1 MHARAL
7 KISCF
12 PVLGCNSINSD
23 RNNVIPSTLLIFR
36 KSSVQNSTKGYFVRY
51 DRLQK
56 NAYIRLICINCCFLI
71 NSLDYVTSNF
81 SSYLTDKETNLA
93 GSKYKLLLKI
103 SNQLNDIES
112 QKNAKH
118 INYVSTDLLNAAVGF
133 WIGIFVELRR
143 VRNHFILKSTPFIF
157 HLIDLS
163 FLFFFYTVEET
174 ELVVTISFGTTHK
187 GNAYVS
193 N

>member
-1 MHARAL
+1 MHACAL

-23 RNNVIPSTLLIFR
+23 RNNGIPSTLLIFR

-143 VRNHFILKSTPFIF
+143 VRNHFILNRPLLSFIW
-157 HLIDLS
+157 LI
-163 FLFFFYTVEET
+163 FLFF
-174 ELVVTISFGTTHK
+174 SFSIQWKKRNLLLPFRLGRHTREMLT
-187 GNAYVS
+187 
-193 N
+193 

>member
-12 PVLGCNSINSD
+12 PVFGCNSINSY
-23 RNNVIPSTLLIFR
+23 RNNVIPSKLLIFR
-36 KSSVQNSTKGYFVRY
+36 KSSGQNSTKVYFVRY

-56 NAYIRLICINCCFLI
+56 NAYVRLICINCCFLI

-81 SSYLTDKETNLA
+81 SSYLTNKETNLA
-93 GSKYKLLLKI
+93 RSKYKLLLKI
-103 SNQLNDIES
+103 SKQLNDIES

-118 INYVSTDLLNAAVGF
+118 INYVSTDLFNAAVWF

-163 FLFFFYTVEET
+163 FFSFFIQWKKRNLLLPFRLGRHTREMLT
-174 ELVVTISFGTTHK
+174 
-187 GNAYVS
+187 
-193 N
+193 